1 VEHGQAPS
9 EDAVAELLGIAR
21 SLLDDER
28 ARGQG
33 LDAKTST
40 LAGFSGA
47 ILALTATLGPQIFAR
62 TSGAF
67 AEALVRT
74 LYVVTVLALAAG
86 AVLAVAGVLRPQQ
99 RLAIA
104 TSELERF
111 GQFPLIAA
119 PRMDIQGRMINTV
132 VEGLVHERR
141 LNDRKA
147 RLTRYAGLALATG
160 FAGVAAQALALGLS
174 AA

>member
-1 VEHGQAPS
+1 VEGQVPS
-9 EDAVAELLGIAR
+9 EEAVAELLGIAQA
-21 SLLDDER
+21 LLDDER

-47 ILALTATLGPQIFAR
+47 ILALTATLGPEIFAR
-62 TSGAF
+62 TSGAV
-67 AEALVRT
+67 AEALVRV
-74 LYVVTVLALAAG
+74 LYVLTVAALAAG
-86 AVLAVAGVLRPQQ
+86 AVLAVAGVLRPQE

-104 TSELERF
+104 TQELERF
-111 GQFPLIAA
+111 GEFPLIAS
-119 PRMDIQGRMINTV
+119 PRIEIQGRMINTV
-132 VEGLVHERR
+132 VEGLIHERR

-147 RLTRYAGLALATG
+147 RLTRYAGLALAGG
-160 FAGVAAQALALGLS
+160 FTGVAAQALALGLS

>member
-1 VEHGQAPS
+1 MAEQEPS
-9 EDAVAELLGIAR
+9 PEAVAELLGIVQG
-21 SLLDDER
+21 LLDDER

-47 ILALTATLGPQIFAR
+47 ILALTATLGPQILQQ

-67 AEALVRT
+67 AEALVRV
-74 LYVVTVLALAAG
+74 LYVLTVAALAAG

-104 TSELERF
+104 TQELERF
-111 GQFPLIAA
+111 GQFPVIAA
-119 PRMDIQGRMINTV
+119 PRIEIQGRMINTV
-132 VEGLVHERR
+132 VEALVHERG

-147 RLTRYAGLALATG
+147 RLSRYTGAALAAG
-160 FAGVAAQALALGLS
+160 FGGVAAQALVLGLT